1 MDKFEEYFD
10 KAKDFADDARE
21 GMKDFFG
28 EAVDMAKDL
37 TDDGAKVKE
46 FTENARGQAVSLT
59 KSAKE
64 FTQNARGQ
72 AASLTQSAKEKID
85 GMLQDTRAGKEIKQ
99 GLTELENL
107 PEFEGS
113 IVYSMEL
120 QSMVSELRALYLLI
134 NDNRLD
140 DEAVIDEIKKAMG
153 KVQPEAADSEASLSD
168 EQKAIE
174 TAKAVAYGAC
184 QRALDVLNTAAVK

>member
-46 FTENARGQAVSLT
+46 FTE
-59 KSAKE
+59 
-64 FTQNARGQ
+64 NARGQ